1 MISTHVTFGPRGALR
16 ETGKVHGL
24 PDAELTR
31 LTRRIPHWGVGSL
44 EEVVAGAAPECRGLP
59 ADDAAF
65 RRLLALGQR
74 VMGHPRHLSVHAG
87 GIVIAPGP
95 LTDFVPLERAAKG
108 LVVTQFDMGPVE
120 ELGLIKIDLLSQ
132 RSLGVLQD
140 AAAAVAA
147 HTGAAPPVGER
158 ERILADPAT
167 RALIREGRTMGC
179 FYVESP
185 AMALAPAEAAHGDL
199 RGADRRQLGDPPRR
213 RRERHDAGVHRAT
226 PPRPGTRWLHG
237 P

>member
-1 MISTHVTFGPRGALR
+1 
-16 ETGKVHGL
+16 
-24 PDAELTR
+24 
-31 LTRRIPHWGVGSL
+31 
-44 EEVVAGAAPECRGLP
+44 
-59 ADDAAF
+59 
-65 RRLLALGQR
+65 
-74 VMGHPRHLSVHAG
+74 VHAG

-147 HTGAAPPVGER
+147 HTGAAPPVDER

-185 AMALAPAEAAHGDL
+185 AMRSLLQKLRTETFEELTAASS
-199 RGADRRQLGDPPRR
+199 
-213 RRERHDAGVHRAT
+213 
-226 PPRPGTRWLHG
+226 
-237 P
+237 